1 MKKAYPRIFS
11 VLVVIAITISL
22 LPALKVNADS
32 SGTLGTGV
40 TWTMDDNGTVT
51 ITGTGDMDD
60 FDSESNRSPFTYN
73 KDVKRIII
81 EDGVTSIGDNVFAA
95 CTNLEEIT
103 IPDSVTS
110 IGDYALAS
118 CRNLISIS
126 IPNNVTYIGKSAFNN
141 CKSLKEIT
149 IPNSLTSIE
158 ELAFADCKGF
168 ESVIIP
174 DSVTSIG
181 PDAFNGC
188 SSLTDIEI
196 PNSVTSIGIGAFAY
210 CKALTSIEIP
220 DSVTSIGFAAF
231 NYCSSLETITI
242 PDGVTS
248 IEHETFEDCVNLK
261 SITIPDSVTSIGYG
275 AFYNCSSLETI
286 TIPDSVTSIG
296 DSAFFNCKALTS
308 IVIPDGVTSIQ
319 YQAFSGCAN
328 LKNITLHDSV
338 TAIGTLAFAH
348 CDNLKSVTIPISVK
362 SIDSRGFMDCKNL
375 ETVVIEK
382 TLYESVRSTAFTF
395 CPKLDTGNI
404 YFYYDIEFVDDDGTV
419 LLSDRQG
426 GNPVYT
432 GSTPTKADTVECS
445 YTFSGWSDGTKT
457 YGPSDELPVLT
468 ADAKYTARYSSN
480 VRSYEVK
487 FVNEDGTVLQTESLK
502 YGATPVY
509 SGATPVKAA
518 DEKYTYAFAGWSSEI
533 TTVTGDATYT
543 AVFNKVAGTYYL
555 NGMVEQDGNLVFTIK
570 MKEDD
575 TKTFDLLGTV
585 SSDGTVLTEGTQYSK
600 AKGSAIITINKSYLD
615 TLTAG
620 THRLTVTFTD
630 GGSITIE
637 YEVKNPANVPST
649 GEAISVTY
657 ITGVSLILAAAYVA
671 LAVNKK
677 RKEA

>member
-32 SGTLGTGV
+32 SGTLGPAV

-51 ITGTGDMDD
+51 ITGSGDMDD
-60 FDSESNRSPFTYN
+60 FDSGSNRSPFRFN
-73 KDVKRIII
+73 NEVKKIII
-81 EDGVTSIGDNVFAA
+81 EDGVTSIGDYVF
-95 CTNLEEIT
+95 CVCENLEEIT

-110 IGDYALAS
+110 IGAYALDY
-118 CRNLISIS
+118 CPNLKSIS
-126 IPNNVTYIGKSAFNN
+126 IPNSVTYIGKMAFYS
-141 CKSLKEIT
+141 CDSLKEIA
-149 IPNSLTSIE
+149 IPNSVTSIGVK
-158 ELAFADCKGF
+158 AFADCEGL
-168 ESVIIP
+168 ESVTIP

-181 PDAFNGC
+181 MSAFNSC

-196 PNSVTSIGIGAFAY
+196 PNSVTCIGEGTFGY
-210 CKALTSIEIP
+210 CTALTSIEIP
-220 DSVTSIGFAAF
+220 DSVTSIEAHAF
-231 NYCSSLETITI
+231 YCCSSLTDIEISNSVTYIGGGAFSHCTALTSIDIPDGLTIIEESAFSNCSSLE
-242 PDGVTS
+242 
-248 IEHETFEDCVNLK
+248 
-261 SITIPDSVTSIGYG
+261 SITIPNSVTSIGEH
-275 AFYNCSSLETI
+275 AFDECL
-286 TIPDSVTSIG
+286 
-296 DSAFFNCKALTS
+296 
-308 IVIPDGVTSIQ
+308 
-319 YQAFSGCAN
+319 
-328 LKNITLHDSV
+328 
-338 TAIGTLAFAH
+338 
-348 CDNLKSVTIPISVK
+348 NLKSVTIPISVK
-362 SIDSRGFMDCKNL
+362 SIGSYGFLKCDNL
-375 ETVVIEK
+375 EYVVIEK
-382 TLYESVRSTAFTF
+382 SLYEESLGKYIFKD
-395 CPKLDTGNI
+395 CINLDTDEI
-404 YFYYDIEFVDDDGTV
+404 HFYYDIEFVDDDGTV
-419 LLSDRQG
+419 LLSGRQG

-432 GSTPTKADTVECS
+432 GSTPTKADTAEYS

-468 ADAKYTARYSSN
+468 ADAKYTAQYSSN

-555 NGMVEQDGNLVFTIK
+555 NGMVEQDGNIVFTIK

-649 GEAISVTY
+649 GEAISVKY
-657 ITGVSLILAAAYVA
+657 ITGAGLILAAAYIA
-671 LAVNKK
+671 LAENKK